1 MSNKNWKTKG
11 LKSDKCAPVNT
22 IYISN
27 DDHSV
32 ILMNM
37 KNKKINDTELIYSL
51 TRNPLTDAIVTKKMI
66 LSAISN
72 KRIELFI
79 WLFTNENVKKF
90 KNELQFDEK
99 QKMDI
104 IHFYSTSDK
113 EYADILTN
121 INEFFETPD
130 WCEDFW

>member
-1 MSNKNWKTKG
+1 
-11 LKSDKCAPVNT
+11 
-22 IYISN
+22 
-27 DDHSV
+27 V